1 MPKTNTPKYLL
12 YFDNCLLTTTGS
24 VVSEKR
30 GFQHL
35 EGIINNSLIIW
46 FWYNM
51 AQAMI
56 NDYL

>member
-35 EGIINNSLIIW
+35 EGIINNSLII
-46 FWYNM
+46 
-51 AQAMI
+51 
-56 NDYL
+56 